1 METMDVFCRLCIA
14 NLGRGVLRRA
24 AESNAR
30 GHNMNVKPFI
40 MLIASVFL
48 ASCVTAGYEGQVG
61 AMVSSDQMRD
71 QREANRTVRVFENAP
86 DGYSPMN
93 DVTVRRCHRSFVEEA
108 PSIAAITT
116 DLKIAAY
123 AAGGDAISNTTTEKK
138 NGLAANCWYVLEA
151 NAKVWRK

>member
-1 METMDVFCRLCIA
+1 MEILAVFRPLCIE
-14 NLGRGVLRRA
+14 NPSKGVLRHT
-24 AESNAR
+24 AERNTR
-30 GHNMNVKPFI
+30 GHTMNVKPFI
-40 MLIASVFL
+40 ILVASVFL
-48 ASCVTAGYEGQVG
+48 AGCVTAGYEGQVG

-86 DGYSPMN
+86 DGYFPMN

-108 PSIAAITT
+108 PSNAAITT

-123 AAGGDAISNTTTEKK
+123 AAGGDAISNITTEKK

-151 NAKVWRK
+151 NAKVWRR